1 MSLLVSL
8 PLLAAGACAPAA
20 QDAPAEAAARLAIE
34 WSVPGLWL
42 TGAEFS
48 ATVRIEAPE
57 AGLALP
63 VWALGPAAFEVGGEP
78 LGERSGDGV
87 LQLQPG
93 QVLDTTIALGAV
105 LDARSP
111 EGAFELACGL
121 PRRVRGTH
129 GDLPGRRRGRPRP
142 WRWTRRRSRSSRW
155 S

>member
-20 QDAPAEAAARLAIE
+20 QDAPAEAAARPAIE

-78 LGERSGDGV
+78 LGERSGDGSV
-87 LQLQPG
+87 FTADF
-93 QVLDTTIALGAV
+93 VALGGQDVASV
-105 LDARSP
+105 VGVGESARGWFGQPERAFLGGVGEAGLGFDVESAPFVEAGGARSD
-111 EGAFELACGL
+111 
-121 PRRVRGTH
+121 R
-129 GDLPGRRRGRPRP
+129 
-142 WRWTRRRSRSSRW
+142 
-155 S
+155 